1 MTQSNTWVRSPLIY
15 GEPII
20 INEIAYANGTY
31 LAHSEN
37 HPNGLDP
44 FKTNIIS
51 DNLHNWMHTTSQSP
65 FVSMKNVK
73 LLTVDDYFIAIATS
87 QEIAGKKLV
96 VLRSDNGFEWSEVY
110 RTDDYSEGYQ
120 PVSHTQMQGRAI
132 VGGAYGYIL
141 LTSNGTQW
149 KKSSF
154 PDGYEI
160 ARVVGSAE
168 CNGAFYFLAKMNDR
182 PIIAKTTN
190 GDDFEMIEIPW
201 KMECITMAGNGSQIL
216 ISCRMHGVACVVSFS
231 DDINEYKT
239 HILPLNK
246 QDKTDFITVYDMLWF
261 DNQWIF
267 VGSKEFYNSS
277 GMKFSKQGFV
287 LRTTGSLTGIPK
299 FTHDKIDTK
308 QLEKIRVLNNNL
320 VVFGESFPNPDSCIF
335 LLEDTEL
342 K

>member
-1 MTQSNTWVRSPLIY
+1 MTLSNTWVRSPVMY

-20 INEIAYANGTY
+20 INELAYANGTY

-37 HPNGLDP
+37 HPNGMDT
-44 FKTNIIS
+44 FKTSIIS
-51 DNLHNWMHTTSQSP
+51 DNLTNWMHVTSQSP

-73 LLTVDDYFIAIATS
+73 LLTVEDHFIAIATS

-96 VLRSDNGFEWSEVY
+96 VMRSDNGFEWQEVY
-110 RTDDYSEGYQ
+110 RTEDYSEGYQ
-120 PVSHTQMQGRAI
+120 PVSHSNIQGRAI

-141 LTSNGTQW
+141 ITGNGTVW

-168 CNGAFYFLAKMNDR
+168 CNGVFYFLAKMNDR
-182 PIIAKTTN
+182 PIIAKTTDGN
-190 GDDFEMIEIPW
+190 TFEMIEIPW
-201 KMECITMAGNGSQIL
+201 EMECITMAGNGSQIVV
-216 ISCRMHGVACVVSFS
+216 SCRLAGVACVVYFS
-231 DDINEYKT
+231 DDISEYKT
-239 HILPLNK
+239 CMLPLNRQLK
-246 QDKTDFITVYDMLWF
+246 EDFITVYDMLWF

-267 VGSKEFYNSS
+267 VGSKEFYNN
-277 GMKFSKQGFV
+277 GGLKFSKEGFV
-287 LRTTGSLTGIPK
+287 IRTDGPINSTSK
-299 FTHDKIDTK
+299 FTPDKIDTK
-308 QLEKIRVLNNNL
+308 QVEKIRVLNNNL

-335 LLEDTEL
+335 LLEDSEL